1 MSDTDPNPN
10 PPPAPAR
17 EVPKTTMR
25 VWDVVKVTNLDHPQA
40 GEAGTVQ
47 HWDFDAQLAK
57 VKFDDGQ
64 TLDVAAGDLQLI
76 GHV

>member
-1 MSDTDPNPN
+1 MSDPITDQAAAPAK
-10 PPPAPAR
+10 PPP
-17 EVPKTTMR
+17 PKTTMR
-25 VWDVVKVTNLDHPQA
+25 VWDVVKVSNPDHAQA

-47 HWDFDAQLAK
+47 HWDFDAQLAT

-64 TLDVAAGDLQLI
+64 TIDVAAGDLQLI